1 MDQNQ
6 RLQLQKLIDENN
18 VADNTPIIRELKHS
32 RNIHDDVNKLLVIK
46 LKYGNDYS
54 KIDSEGAEQC
64 NFLYTYYTDIYNKI
78 KKDEIDLNILFEALS
93 VLKLIEDGQIDQHE
107 GSYKFG
113 MLLKKIYIDSAI
125 KKAEKLNNDE
135 ESPKL
140 NSGNQELTWS
150 QFKKTLL
157 PKQTKTKSKKKN

>member
-1 MDQNQ
+1 MDQTQ

-32 RNIHDDVNKLLVIK
+32 RNIHDDVNKLLLIK
-46 LKYGNDYS
+46 LKHGNDYA
-54 KIDSEGAEQC
+54 KIDSEGVEQC
-64 NFLYTYYTDIYNKI
+64 NFLYTYYTDIFIKI

-125 KKAEKLNNDE
+125 KKAEKLNNDDQL
-135 ESPKL
+135 PIL

-150 QFKKTLL
+150 QYKTTII
-157 PKQTKTKSKKKN
+157 PNHTKTKIKKKN